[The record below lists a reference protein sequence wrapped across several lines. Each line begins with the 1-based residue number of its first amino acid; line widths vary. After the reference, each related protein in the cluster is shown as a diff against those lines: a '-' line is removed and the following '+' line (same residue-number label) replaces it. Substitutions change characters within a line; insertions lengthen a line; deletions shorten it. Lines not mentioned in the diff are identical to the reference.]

1 MTLFTYRWKLVGWC
15 CYILLII
22 LLVYY
27 FSVGISLKIPVLV
40 FFSSYEGVGWLSIQK
55 TNIADEVLLLLYLA
69 AIIFIFFSKEKD
81 ENPFSLII
89 KSKSLAISIFTLL
102 MMSAFNVLFIYGG
115 IFLHVAGAI
124 ILFFPI
130 IYIVIKAIFTNKNRI
145 TS

>member
-1 MTLFTYRWKLVGWC
+1 MAFFTYRWKLVGWC

-40 FFSSYEGVGWLSIQK
+40 FFSSYEGVGWFSIQK
-55 TNIADEVLLLLYLA
+55 TNIADEILLLLYLA

-81 ENPFSLII
+81 ENSLSLLI
-89 KSKSLAISIFTLL
+89 KSKSLAVSILL
-102 MMSAFNVLFIYGG
+102 LLIMSAFNVLFIYGG
-115 IFLHVAGAI
+115 IFLKVAGAL

-130 IYIVIKAIFTNKNRI
+130 IYIVVKVFFTNKNRI
-145 TS
+145 NS